1 MKKYKN
7 IIVYAVIALLCIA
20 AFAGY
25 FITRKSSDSTV
36 AASSTASTTATAGKT
51 EAQKQ
56 EHIKAVMEKSV
67 AVPSPNP
74 VVGIGRGTDHA
85 KVTRDA
91 IENAGGLKDIVKKG
105 DVVLI
110 KPNLCTNAMPDT
122 PTTTDYRVTAEV
134 VKIVKEL
141 GASRVIIAEGGFQG
155 NVFDETGMSQNK
167 YNTIQGV
174 EFFDFNSCKEKDC
187 YQLKTKD
194 SLLGKELYI
203 PKIYM
208 DADVVITVPKLK
220 THFIPEAVVTL
231 SLKNSFGVPP
241 APLYGGLGDKI
252 GLHDLGMVESIMEL
266 NKIRKPDF
274 SVIDGIIGGQGEGPV
289 NNTSVNS
296 NIVLA
301 GKDIVAVDTVAL
313 NFMGFQL
320 DQVWH
325 VKKAVDLNLGIGDI
339 NKITVKG
346 ADLKSIIM
354 NFESSFKPINN

>member
-25 FITRKSSDSTV
+25 FLTRKSSDST
-36 AASSTASTTATAGKT
+36 AASSSTVSTSAAAGKT

-56 EHIKAVMEKSV
+56 DHIKAVMEKSV
-67 AVPSPNP
+67 AEPNANP

-85 KVTRDA
+85 KVTSDA
-91 IENAGGLKDIVKKG
+91 IENAGGLKDIVKEG

-122 PTTTDYRVTAEV
+122 PTTTDYRITAEV
-134 VKIVKEL
+134 VKKVKEL

-155 NVFDETGMSQNK
+155 NVFDKTGMSQNK

-187 YQLKTKD
+187 YKLKTKD
-194 SLLGKELYI
+194 SLLGKELFI

-220 THFIPEAVVTL
+220 THTIPEAVVTL

-274 SVIDGIIGGQGEGPV
+274 SVIDGIIGGERYGPAD
-289 NNTSVNS
+289 NTPVNS

-320 DQVWH
+320 DQIPYI
-325 VKKAVDLNLGIGDI
+325 KKAVDLKLGIGDI

-346 ADLKSIIM
+346 ADLKSIKM
-354 NFESSFKPINN
+354 NFESIFKIN